1 MISIFLLVQMRLAIA
16 PLLATSDEGAGR
28 IKRDRCG
35 TLTIV
40 DGPNVR
46 S

>member
-1 MISIFLLVQMRLAIA
+1 MISTFPLVPMKLAIA
-16 PLLATSDEGAGR
+16 PLLATSDQGAGR

-35 TLTIV
+35 TLTIA

>member
-1 MISIFLLVQMRLAIA
+1 MKLAIA
-16 PLLATSDEGAGR
+16 PLVATSDEGADR